1 MTPLVII
8 GCGGFG
14 REVWST
20 AQAINTVAPRFEILG
35 MLDDNL
41 SAENSAALHRIG
53 ATHLGGIEWFGSA
66 ADDVHGVIAIG
77 SSRARS
83 AIDSR
88 FPERRWAT
96 LVHPDTTIGPDV
108 TLAQGCVVAPGARLS
123 TSIRVGR
130 HVHIDQG
137 VTVGHDSL
145 LGDFSRLNPQ
155 ACISGN
161 VMIEAGATVGAS
173 ATVIQ
178 GLRVGADA
186 LVGAGAVVTR
196 DIEASTIVKGV
207 PAR

>member
-77 SSRARS
+77 SSTQGSRS
-83 AIDSR
+83 AAGR
-88 FPERRWAT
+88 LWCTPTRRS
-96 LVHPDTTIGPDV
+96 
-108 TLAQGCVVAPGARLS
+108 AP
-123 TSIRVGR
+123 T
-130 HVHIDQG
+130 
-137 VTVGHDSL
+137 
-145 LGDFSRLNPQ
+145 
-155 ACISGN
+155 
-161 VMIEAGATVGAS
+161 
-173 ATVIQ
+173 
-178 GLRVGADA
+178 
-186 LVGAGAVVTR
+186 
-196 DIEASTIVKGV
+196 
-207 PAR
+207 